1 MVVEPM
7 HSLNILSSVTLWL
20 SNVVFL
26 CAARS
31 VLLSCLPLVISFG
44 FLVCYFEISLPRRNL
59 EESLV
64 CMVLS
69 PDLVTRVGLYRAS
82 IATTLFGINPTVLL
96 STVLP
101 HATQDSTYVRTDST
115 LGIIIP
121 ITLQA
126 VKVNRQMGNGRIA

>member
-59 EESLV
+59 EEFLV

-101 HATQDSTYVRTDST
+101 HPTQDSTYVRTDST